1 MFSGFTVSGAS
12 LQVLNVGDRGTISRF
27 TRTDPSTL
35 SHLQSL
41 GLDRGKAI
49 AVTQRHP
56 NFIVST
62 EDGHLT
68 LPPLL
73 VSAIY
78 ARLAGPQLS

>member
-1 MFSGFTVSGAS
+1 MFNRFTVSGAA
-12 LQVLNVGDRGTISRF
+12 LQVLNVGDRGTIARF
-27 TRTDPSTL
+27 TQADPVIL

-56 NFIVST
+56 NFMVST

-68 LPPLL
+68 LPPSL

-78 ARLAGPQLS
+78 VRLAGPS